1 MTYIINKTDGNELT
15 KIPDG
20 TFDNSSSALTL
31 IGRNVTSFG
40 EAINENFVKLL
51 ENFASVS
58 PPENAIKGQIWFDTA
73 NNKLNVYDGNTFRA
87 SGGPQVGPRV
97 PNLLTTGDL
106 WINNDTNQLYFFDG
120 TDLILAGPIYTN
132 QQGKTG
138 FDVATIIDIDGIS
151 HTVSLLKVRN
161 NLLGVFSATSFVPNP
176 TEASQK
182 MQGYGSIGKPVR
194 IGFNAAEL
202 ANLKFDVTVTRSES
216 ILTEDGTPKTG
227 AEFVFN
233 NEENTFTEPLT
244 VAANQ
249 GVTIGAQEQA
259 RIKIESNDVIIANQI
274 PNRSIQFEIVS
285 GSIVKKAMSITGN
298 GDRIGI
304 FNANP
309 TATLDIVGDLK
320 VSGDL
325 LIGGTNTVINSE
337 ELIVKDKSITLG
349 EVSPG
354 TPSDATADGGGIIL
368 KGTSD
373 KTILYSNSGGDW
385 EFSENIDLAN
395 GKIFKIGSVQVLS
408 SSSLGVGVTESN
420 IETLGTLNQFTM
432 KGFGVMQIGD
442 NFIRNVTGN
451 IVINPQAPFGAVDVS
466 SKKIVNL
473 QLPTALADAANKE
486 YVDRE
491 VYTRDISFSMDITG
505 LRLPDDSDDNN
516 PAIAEIL
523 DDIAPFY
530 DPVTASEGVAATNTK
545 LRLHATRIAVTNGP
559 VVANTGDFNVSRAT
573 VSGTEVLTEVNSA
586 QFNGSQATVTVTRQ
600 NKLFQMGYGPS
611 GPGTGTP
618 GKWGFV
624 SDF

>member
-20 TFDNSSSALTL
+20 TFDNSSTALTL

-40 EAINENFVKLL
+40 EALNENFVKLL

-97 PNLLTTGDL
+97 PDPLTTGDL
-106 WINNDTNQLYFFDG
+106 WINNDTNQLWFYDG
-120 TDLILAGPIYTN
+120 TDLVLAGPIYTN

-138 FDVATIIDIDGIS
+138 FDVVTVIDVDGIS

-161 NLLGVFSATSFVPNP
+161 TLLGVFSATSFVPNP

-182 MQGYGSIGKPVR
+182 IPGYGAVGKPV
-194 IGFNAAEL
+194 ITGFNAADT
-202 ANLKFDVTVTRSES
+202 ANIKFDVTVTRSES

-227 AEFVFN
+227 AELVFN

-249 GVTIGAQEQA
+249 GITIGAQEQA
-259 RIKIESNDVIIANQI
+259 RVRIESNDVIISNQI
-274 PNRSIQFEIVS
+274 PNRAIQFEIVS
-285 GSIVKKAMSITGN
+285 GSIVKKALSINGN

-304 FNANP
+304 FNTNP

-325 LIGGTNTVINSE
+325 LIGGTNTVINSQE
-337 ELIVKDKSITLG
+337 IVVTDKSITLG
-349 EVSPG
+349 DVSPG
-354 TPSDATADGGGIIL
+354 IPSDSTADGGGIIL

-385 EFSENIDLAN
+385 EFSENIDIAS
-395 GKIFKIGSVQVLS
+395 GKIYKIGNVQVLTS
-408 SSSLGVGVTESN
+408 TTLGAGITESN

-432 KGFGVMQIGD
+432 KGAGAMQIGD
-442 NFIRNVTGN
+442 NVIRNTTGN
-451 IVINPQAPFGAVDVS
+451 IVINPQAPFAAIDVS
-466 SKKIVNL
+466 NKKIVNL
-473 QLPTALADAANKE
+473 QIPTALTDAANKE

-505 LRLPDDSDDNN
+505 LRLLDDSDDDNA
-516 PAIAEIL
+516 AIAEIL
-523 DDIAPFY
+523 DDIVPFY
-530 DPVTASEGVAATNTK
+530 DPNTAPDGVAAADTK
-545 LRLHATRIAVTNGP
+545 LRLHATRTTVTNGP